1 MRVVGAVVAVARLA
15 AAAAERT
22 LRTNAVMRDA
32 KFNMHDA
39 KFNMRMRRRAGGV
52 FLFALFACCVVH
64 FELHVA
70 VHAQH
75 ETASDIEDGGR
86 VFGRS
91 CANCHGPDGNEIPGI
106 DLGRGVFKTAKTDD
120 DLVRI
125 ILKGV
130 PGTPM
135 PPTNMSEEQAKR
147 VVAYLRSTAA
157 TKTSANAVGDAARG
171 KALVEGKGGCL
182 KCHRANGIGSRIGPD
197 LTRIGQLRRSVD
209 LERSLLDPAAE
220 VVPTGR
226 FYRVVTKDGVT
237 ATGRLLNIDT
247 FTVQLLDT
255 KEQLRSFSKAT
266 LKEHGFLPTP
276 MPSFKN
282 TFTAQELA
290 DVVSYLVSLKGR
302 VNP

>member
-1 MRVVGAVVAVARLA
+1 MTR
-15 AAAAERT
+15 
-22 LRTNAVMRDA
+22 
-32 KFNMHDA
+32 
-39 KFNMRMRRRAGGV
+39 
-52 FLFALFACCVVH
+52 ALFI
-64 FELHVA
+64 LA
-70 VHAQH
+70 VLCLALPAYAQH

-86 VFGRS
+86 VFRQS

-106 DLGRGVFKTAKTDD
+106 DLGRGQFKAAKTDE
-120 DLVRI
+120 DLIRI
-125 ILKGV
+125 IQKGV

-157 TKTSANAVGDAARG
+157 TKRTSTAVGDAVRG
-171 KALVEGKGGCL
+171 KALFEGKGGCM
-182 KCHRANGIGSRIGPD
+182 KCHRANGVGSRVGPD

-247 FTVQLLDT
+247 FTVQLIDT
-255 KEQLRSFSKAT
+255 KEQLRSFSKVT

-282 TFTAQELA
+282 TFNAQELA